1 MGREG
6 SLPLQVEK
14 VVWNVAVCF
23 SLPVKALLQLTLTV
37 GASETQDTLWGC
49 LDEVGIERAPTK

>member
-23 SLPVKALLQLTLTV
+23 SLPVKASFQLTLAV
-37 GASETQDTLWGC
+37 QGF
-49 LDEVGIERAPTK
+49 